1 MDHRLN
7 SVIMS
12 RFILNL
18 RDTTSSSGEL
28 GMTSTPPS
36 VYTDIDFTTSDSG
49 VLGNIG
55 ASVISPEMTKA
66 MKMMWSEA
74 LHYLGFRA

>member
-1 MDHRLN
+1 
-7 SVIMS
+7 MS

-18 RDTTSSSGEL
+18 RNTTSSSGEL

-36 VYTDIDFTTSDSG
+36 VYTDIDFTTSGSG

-55 ASVISPEMTKA
+55 ASVMFTGDE
-66 MKMMWSEA
+66 E
-74 LHYLGFRA
+74 GDEDDVE